1 MTKKIRYLPR
11 CIKDRALTV
20 GSSSSFNAKFV
31 HNSYI
36 QLYKN
41 SDYIFLG
48 HRDRFK
54 DSKCFE
60 LYSVSSV
67 NIQNNTTGAIRIGQ
81 NLVYNQ
87 TANIWVSQVSY
98 DFANK
103 KYTVILSNHKQYES
117 ASNTTIGQFTN
128 KWVIAL
134 SDTGVPTLYNMN
146 EEIGL
151 TQVANSTHT
160 FDEFVYIGAIRIINN
175 TSRGLEP
182 STNPSYLPVFT
193 TQWRSSS
200 DISTSDNITHFFRLC
215 EGIGNN
221 YVYDVKS
228 DIIGRIY
235 TASQSNSWKFDGFKT
250 AYNTLDGFTCDENFL
265 QYSERIPLGKE
276 LCVYQSDFT
285 KTIDGWY
292 YTNPYTEPSY
302 SSTKNQLNLI
312 NTNYTLSSPETW
324 MLNTISIQT
333 PNINISSKQY
343 GRKFRVKFNLKNTCS
358 ITITHIG
365 ICLGSNVVSKG
376 LGGKYIDVTSESIGI
391 NSMKNVDVELEIPS
405 TLTYNSSIFKIY
417 FEYASNSTEANP
429 LKCEVSDISLL
440 QIDHLKLNPV
450 VANGKNNSESN
461 IDFTCNDNN
470 SILQTKIPE
479 LRFLPS
485 LYNQNAI
492 YYIPP
497 YTNPDPSM
505 GATTDGGWNITSKPS
520 TSVIRGNWRAA
531 TNYIVYLKNHETTDD
546 LPEGITSA
554 IDIKTTQGV
563 GYSASPSFLTD
574 ISNVDKNPFTSRFV
588 RKFKITY
595 SLWYRVNPNRTVT
608 TSGSYQLR
616 GGVYYSS
623 NLFLLINYFPDTE
636 WHKAE
641 GEFIVDTT
649 QLNYDNYNNSI
660 TTIENNMVALSWNT
674 SDTSVEYAGTIADFQ
689 YTLEMVEDTFS
700 PVICKLDPET
710 KSLSNILVYNNHQR
724 DINLLRAKNHLT
736 HF

>member
-1 MTKKIRYLPR
+1 MSKKLRYLNAN
-11 CIKDRALTV
+11 CLGNALTV
-20 GSSSSFNAKFV
+20 NSSNSFNAKFV
-31 HNSYI
+31 HNNYI
-36 QLYKN
+36 QFYKN
-41 SDYIFLG
+41 TDYIFFG
-48 HRDRFK
+48 HRDQLK
-54 DSKCFE
+54 DSIYFE
-60 LYSVSSV
+60 STGVYSFNLS
-67 NIQNNTTGAIRIGQ
+67 NTTSGMLHIGQ

-87 TANIWVSQVSY
+87 TANLWVTQASY
-98 DFANK
+98 DFTNK
-103 KYTVILSNHKQYES
+103 KYIIVLSNNKQYETGNI
-117 ASNTTIGQFTN
+117 AIGAWAN
-128 KWVIAL
+128 KWGISL
-134 SDTGVPTLYNMN
+134 DDNGLPHLLNLGSELT
-146 EEIGL
+146 L
-151 TQVANSTHT
+151 TQVSDSTNVYDDFTYVNAIKLAGGNVQPSSGPSFLPIWNFGWRSNTGSDSEGATHT
-160 FDEFVYIGAIRIINN
+160 FSAA
-175 TSRGLEP
+175 
-182 STNPSYLPVFT
+182 
-193 TQWRSSS
+193 
-200 DISTSDNITHFFRLC
+200 
-215 EGIGNN
+215 EGIGNP
-221 YVYDVKS
+221 YLYDRKGNL
-228 DIIGRIY
+228 IGRY
-235 TASQSNSWKFDGFKT
+235 YVASQLNSWKFDGYKF
-250 AYNTLDGFTCDENFL
+250 AYNTLNGFTCDADFL

-358 ITITHIG
+358 TTITHIG

-391 NSMKNVDVELEIPS
+391 NSMKNVDVELDIPE
-405 TLTYNSSIFKIY
+405 TLTYDSTIFKIY
-417 FEYASNSTEANP
+417 FEFASNTTEANP
-429 LKCEVSDISLL
+429 LKCEVSNIQLF
-440 QIDHLKLNPV
+440 QIDHLQENLV
-450 VANGKNNSESN
+450 TANGKNNSESN
-461 IDFTCNDNN
+461 IDFTCNVSN
-470 SILQTKIPE
+470 SATQNYIPE
-479 LRFLPS
+479 LRMLPAIRG
-485 LYNQNAI
+485 QNAI

-554 IDIKTTQGV
+554 IDIKTTQIV
-563 GYSASPSFLTD
+563 GYSASPSFFTD

-595 SLWYRVNPNRTVT
+595 SLWYRVNPNRAVT
-608 TSGSYQLR
+608 SAGSYNLA
-616 GGVYYSS
+616 GGVYYSD
-623 NLFLLINYFPDTE
+623 NLFLSITNFPDTE

-649 QLNYDNYNNSI
+649 QLNPDYYNDSV
-660 TTIENNMVALSWNT
+660 TTIENHMVGLSWKT
-674 SDTSVEYAGTIADFQ
+674 SDTSVDYAGTIADFR

-724 DINLLRAKNHLT
+724 NINLLRAKNHLT

>member
-1 MTKKIRYLPR
+1 MTKKIRYLPK
-11 CIKDRALTV
+11 CIKDRTLTV

-36 QLYKN
+36 QLYRN

-54 DSKCFE
+54 DSRYFE

-67 NIQNNTTGAIRIGQ
+67 NLQNNTNGVFRIGQ

-87 TANIWVSQVSY
+87 TANIWISQVSY

-103 KYTVILSNHKQYES
+103 KYTVILSNNKQYES
-117 ASNTTIGQFTN
+117 ASNTIGQFTN

-358 ITITHIG
+358 TTIIHIG

-391 NSMKNVDVELEIPS
+391 NSMKNVDVELDIPE
-405 TLTYNSSIFKIY
+405 TLTYDSTIFKIY
-417 FEYASNSTEANP
+417 FEFASNTTEAHP
-429 LKCEVSDISLL
+429 LKCEVSDISLF
-440 QIDHLKLNPV
+440 QIDHLQENPV
-450 VANGKNNSESN
+450 VSNGKNNSESN
-461 IDFTCNDNN
+461 IDFTCNVSN
-470 SILQTKIPE
+470 SATQNYIPE
-479 LRFLPS
+479 LRMLPAIPG
-485 LYNQNAI
+485 QNAI

-520 TSVIRGNWRAA
+520 SNVTKGNWKAP
-531 TNYIVYLKNHETTDD
+531 TNYITYLKNHETTDD
-546 LPEGITSA
+546 LPEGVTSA
-554 IDIKTTQGV
+554 IDMKTSKII
-563 GYSASPSFLTD
+563 GYAGSGNFFCD
-574 ISNVDKNPFTSRFV
+574 NNWVDENPFVGRFIN
-588 RKFKITY
+588 KFRIKY
-595 SLWYRVNPNRTVT
+595 SLWYRINPNRTIT
-608 TSGSYQLR
+608 TPNSYQFSL
-616 GGVYYSS
+616 GVFYNRIEY
-623 NLFLLINYFPDTE
+623 INSFQDTE
-636 WHKAE
+636 WHKLE
-641 GEFIVDTT
+641 GETILDLT
-649 QLNYDNYNNSI
+649 QCNTAKVSTSSLGTNDH
-660 TTIENNMVALSWNT
+660 MVGLAWATN
-674 SDTSVEYAGTIADFQ
+674 DTSVDYAGTIADFQ

-700 PVICKLDPET
+700 PVICKLDPKT

>member
-1 MTKKIRYLPR
+1 MAKKLRYLNTN
-11 CIKDRALTV
+11 CLGNALTV
-20 GSSSSFNAKFV
+20 NSSNSFNAKFV

-36 QLYKN
+36 QLYKDT
-41 SDYIFLG
+41 DYIFLG

-67 NIQNNTTGAIRIGQ
+67 NIQNNTTGTIRIGQ

-134 SDTGVPTLYNMN
+134 SDTGVPTLYNMSK
-146 EEIGL
+146 EIGL

-182 STNPSYLPVFT
+182 STNPSYLPIFT
-193 TQWRSSS
+193 IHWRSSS

-228 DIIGRIY
+228 DIIGRVY

-302 SSTKNQLNLI
+302 SSTKNQLNLV

-358 ITITHIG
+358 TTITHIG

-391 NSMKNVDVELEIPS
+391 NSMKNVDVELDIPEI
-405 TLTYNSSIFKIY
+405 LTYDSTIFKIY
-417 FEYASNSTEANP
+417 FEFASNTTEAHP
-429 LKCEVSDISLL
+429 LKCDISNVQLF
-440 QIDHLKLNPV
+440 QIDNLQENLV
-450 VANGKNNSESN
+450 TANGKNNSESN
-461 IDFTCNDNN
+461 IDFTCNVSN
-470 SILQTKIPE
+470 SATQNYIPE
-479 LRFLPS
+479 LRMLPAIPG
-485 LYNQNAI
+485 QNAI

-497 YTNPDPSM
+497 YTNPDPAM

-520 TSVIRGNWRAA
+520 SNVIKGNWITSSSYTA
-531 TNYIVYLKNHETTDD
+531 YLKNHETTDD
-546 LPEGITSA
+546 LPEGVTSA
-554 IDIKTTQGV
+554 IDIKTTRSI
-563 GYSASPSFLTD
+563 GYSSGGNFFHDNNWTN
-574 ISNVDKNPFTSRFV
+574 INPFISRFIN
-588 RKFKITY
+588 KFKIRY
-595 SLWYRVNPNRTVT
+595 SIWYRVNPSRTVT
-608 TSGSYQLR
+608 TSGSYQLTL
-616 GGVYYSS
+616 GVFYNKIEY
-623 NLFLLINYFPDTE
+623 ITAFPDTD
-636 WHKAE
+636 WHKLE
-641 GEFIVDTT
+641 GEAIVDLT
-649 QLNYDNYNNSI
+649 QCNTAKLADSSTGTNDHAI
-660 TTIENNMVALSWNT
+660 ALSWQT
-674 SDTSVEYAGTIADFQ
+674 TDTSVDYAGTIADFQ